1 MVRAASGARSVLRQ
15 LTAMAVLTACLGA
28 LNKKYLEPCSRT
40 EDCVDAFLCL
50 NSVCD
55 CVTNQTVSSDHL
67 LCLKGVTYGEPCRET
82 GQCLLH
88 LVDTVCGS
96 KDKCECSAGYDF
108 NPADNSCS
116 TIVDAAVAHGGKCRL
131 SRQCKSGMVCE
142 GQICECRSGLY
153 WERSLRACVPNVVTL
168 PPGTCS
174 ADSDCLQYTNT
185 QCRGGQCLCHAGH
198 VNVPGTFNCVPDPRP
213 VSNCYSN
220 RDCSQY
226 RLTECKYGSCVCKGG
241 NRFKQD
247 PQSLHC
253 SKGVG
258 MRSVVN
264 VLLTSVLC
272 LVVAF

>member
-153 WERSLRACVPNVVTL
+153 WERSLRACVPNVGAGPLHAVRV
-168 PPGTCS
+168 GE
-174 ADSDCLQYTNT
+174 AT
-185 QCRGGQCLCHAGH
+185 QVRAVRVAAALRPFHCDNNNNYCPLTTTAGGS
-198 VNVPGTFNCVPDPRP
+198 DPRP
-213 VSNCYSN
+213 SVQRPRSC
-220 RDCSQY
+220 CSGF
-226 RLTECKYGSCVCKGG
+226 LLLLVFFCL
-241 NRFKQD
+241 
-247 PQSLHC
+247 SLFN
-253 SKGVG
+253 SSRRG
-258 MRSVVN
+258 
-264 VLLTSVLC
+264 
-272 LVVAF
+272 FEF